1 MPADQV
7 IIVLVVLLGIAMFMT
22 GVSQKIRLPH
32 SILLVIVGI
41 ILGHLAETWEPL
53 SMLTN
58 FRLGPEVMLFVFLPA
73 LIFESGYSID
83 TRQLHQDLPPILVLA
98 IPGML
103 LSTFIVGLGVWWL
116 LDIRLIVALV
126 FGALISATDPVAVVA

>member
-22 GVSQKIRLPH
+22 GVSRKIHLPYT
-32 SILLVIVGI
+32 ILLVIVGI
-41 ILGHLAETWEPL
+41 ILGRVAETWPPL
-53 SMLTN
+53 AVLTN

-103 LSTFIVGLGVWWL
+103 MSTFIVGL
-116 LDIRLIVALV
+116 
-126 FGALISATDPVAVVA
+126 